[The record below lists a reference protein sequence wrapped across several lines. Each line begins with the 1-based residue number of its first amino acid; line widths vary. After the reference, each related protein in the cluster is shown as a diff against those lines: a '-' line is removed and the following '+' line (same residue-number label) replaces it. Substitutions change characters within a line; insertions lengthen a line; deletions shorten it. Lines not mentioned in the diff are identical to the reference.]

1 MSEKDLILNP
11 SQNKINNLTISGY
24 NFLNRINNS
33 INLNDNNNNHNIIN
47 INKSFNNLN
56 PQENNILS
64 SKFPSKLK
72 PKNTCLFLKKLNSK
86 ETLNTYYTKA
96 MSDIF
101 FNPQNYFHNIYDNKK
116 VIVGKNYPKP
126 KGINDLYDYYYRQN
140 KRKKKAINKS
150 EIKSSLST
158 FQRTMQRTKSTK
170 YQDSRRKSI
179 DNNTSRTIILNSKKD
194 FPLSDDEL
202 KKIYKDII
210 QREKNNKKKNIK
222 YIKQNIYLNKSEEI
236 NLEQMLDL
244 QEKILNIK
252 NKRNKMNQKLL
263 KKIMNVTFKEED
275 KILMNDNKEI
285 LIIKGKTH
293 DKELI
298 KFRNTCMNINDMMKK
313 WIFNLRKNKKEEQ
326 KNKKYEPQ
334 EIIYYNKD
342 ISFNSEKNE
351 NNNIRKKLFQKIN
364 IKKNIDKSNSCR
376 NVNGAGTMFN
386 KIKSVNDENIK
397 NKINIG
403 SFRNLFI
410 QGKNLLNQEIKLSK
424 NLIGKKKKYIQY
436 NFVPDEISSIL
447 VAKSNSFEN
456 ALKPKAI
463 INSMEVHKLQ

>member
-11 SQNKINNLTISGY
+11 SQNKLNNLTISGY

-64 SKFPSKLK
+64 SKFPSQLK
-72 PKNTCLFLKKLNSK
+72 SKNTCLFLKKLNSK

-101 FNPQNYFHNIYDNKK
+101 FNPKNYFHNIYDNKK
-116 VIVGKNYPKP
+116 VIVGKNYQNP
-126 KGINDLYDYYYRQN
+126 KGIHDLYDYYYRQN
-140 KRKKKAINKS
+140 KQKKKGTNKS

-222 YIKQNIYLNKSEEI
+222 YIKQNIYLNKSEGI

-376 NVNGAGTMFN
+376 NVNGAGAMFN

-436 NFVPDEISSIL
+436 NFVPE
-447 VAKSNSFEN
+447 
-456 ALKPKAI
+456 
-463 INSMEVHKLQ
+463 

>member
-1 MSEKDLILNP
+1 M
-11 SQNKINNLTISGY
+11 
-24 NFLNRINNS
+24 
-33 INLNDNNNNHNIIN
+33 
-47 INKSFNNLN
+47 
-56 PQENNILS
+56 
-64 SKFPSKLK
+64 
-72 PKNTCLFLKKLNSK
+72 
-86 ETLNTYYTKA
+86 
-96 MSDIF
+96 
-101 FNPQNYFHNIYDNKK
+101 
-116 VIVGKNYPKP
+116 
-126 KGINDLYDYYYRQN
+126 
-140 KRKKKAINKS
+140 
-150 EIKSSLST
+150 
-158 FQRTMQRTKSTK
+158 
-170 YQDSRRKSI
+170 
-179 DNNTSRTIILNSKKD
+179 
-194 FPLSDDEL
+194 
-202 KKIYKDII
+202 
-210 QREKNNKKKNIK
+210 KKNIK
-222 YIKQNIYLNKSEEI
+222 YIKQNIYLNKSEGI

-244 QEKILNIK
+244 QEKILNMK

-376 NVNGAGTMFN
+376 NVNGSCTMFN

-463 INSMEVHKLQ
+463 INSMEVHKLQQKIIIIA